1 MFVSLLSSG
10 SKGNATLFESK
21 DQLILIDNGLS
32 GKEFFSRMEQIEKN
46 PADLSAIIIT
56 HDHGDHIKGAGILAR
71 KLKIPI
77 YLHKENHSKKAQLFE
92 KCEMVFIDSNFV
104 LGNFKITPFEI
115 PHDASANYAYNIE
128 ADGKKVSIV
137 TDLGFVTTLV
147 RQKISG
153 SDLLILESNHDLK
166 MLHDGPYPWELKQRV
181 AGRHGHLSNIE
192 AGKLV
197 ASLEHQNLH
206 TLVLAHLS
214 EENNDPVLAR
224 DEMQKV
230 LSLNNRDYRLLVAKQ
245 YQSLELIEV

>member
-1 MFVSLLSSG
+1 MLVSPLSSG
-10 SKGNATLFESK
+10 SKGNATLFESHG
-21 DQLILIDNGLS
+21 QLILIDNGLS

-77 YLHKENHSKKAQLFE
+77 YLHRENHAKKAQLFE
-92 KCEMVFIDSNFV
+92 KCELVFIEKSFTIENFQV
-104 LGNFKITPFEI
+104 TPFEI

-128 ADGKKVSIV
+128 AEGKKVSLV

-181 AGRHGHLSNIE
+181 AGRHGHLSNID

-197 ASLEHQNLH
+197 ASLEHKNLH

-230 LSLNNRDYRLLVAKQ
+230 LSLNNKEYNLLVAKQ